1 MNYDFSLITVRARKL
16 ARTLNSHLDKSAT
29 IIVVD
34 DDESIRKTLST
45 LLEEKGYIVDTA
57 ENGKEA
63 IEKSNTKF
71 YNLALIDVRLP
82 DMEGTQLLTAMMKTT
97 PKMVKIM
104 LTGFPAMQNA
114 IDAVNKGADGYIIKP
129 TNIGDL
135 LDTIKKH
142 LEKQQETKKY
152 SEERVTEFIETRVK
166 ELEGHR
172 WENINLNLKKKK
184 PT

>member
-1 MNYDFSLITVRARKL
+1 MV
-16 ARTLNSHLDKSAT
+16 RTLNSHLDKSAT

-45 LLEEKGYIVDTA
+45 ILEEKGYIVDTA

-82 DMEGTQLLTAMMKTT
+82 DMEGTQLLTAMMKNT
-97 PKMVKIM
+97 PEMVKIM

-114 IDAVNKGADGYIIKP
+114 VDAVNKGADGYIIK
-129 TNIGDL
+129 
-135 LDTIKKH
+135 
-142 LEKQQETKKY
+142 
-152 SEERVTEFIETRVK
+152 
-166 ELEGHR
+166 
-172 WENINLNLKKKK
+172 
-184 PT
+184 

>member
-1 MNYDFSLITVRARKL
+1 L
-16 ARTLNSHLDKSAT
+16 ARTLNSHLDKSVT

-45 LLEEKGYIVDTA
+45 VLEEKGYIVDTA

-114 IDAVNKGADGYIIKP
+114 IDAVNKGADGYITKP
-129 TNIGDL
+129 ANIDDL

-172 WENINLNLKKKK
+172 WKNINLNLKKKK